1 MINVRRF
8 RIAVEVS
15 QEEGRDGGDEGST
28 SGALY
33 LRASGKYAFLQKN
46 IFAYPGTFTILRM
59 YLFFVLILCNIISE
73 QYPSSSLRL
82 PLHLVV

>member
-1 MINVRRF
+1 MGP
-8 RIAVEVS
+8 S
-15 QEEGRDGGDEGST
+15 DEGST

-33 LRASGKYAFLQKN
+33 LRASGKYAFLQKK
-46 IFAYPGTFTILRM
+46 IFLLIQVLLLYSVCT
-59 YLFFVLILCNIISE
+59 YFFVLILCNIISE

>member
-1 MINVRRF
+1 MKARHRVPCILEHLENMHF
-8 RIAVEVS
+8 
-15 QEEGRDGGDEGST
+15 
-28 SGALY
+28 Y
-33 LRASGKYAFLQKN
+33 KKN

-59 YLFFVLILCNIISE
+59 YLFLVLILCNIISE